1 MISLILRFFIIF
13 FIYGGK
19 IEMVRGSFIR
29 GVYFCVKECDNKIKI
44 D

>member
-1 MISLILRFFIIF
+1 MISLILCFFIIF

-29 GVYFCVKECDNKIKI
+29 GVIFVLRNVIIK
-44 D
+44 